1 MSDKLADLAALGKKL
16 APQARAADLEYVL
29 GERLGLTPSEFS
41 FKQAMELSPA
51 QSKQAQRDLKKLAR
65 GVSPQYIV
73 GFAWFYGYKIKVQ
86 RGVLIPRYDTEG
98 LVKLALPHLQA
109 GQTVLDLGTGTGC
122 ITVALAKEA
131 AKQGIKNITWF
142 ASDITDQA
150 LRLCE
155 ENFLDYGLDIYV
167 RKANVLIGLEKFDV
181 IVSNPPY
188 IKESEKKYMDEN
200 VLKNEPRGA
209 LFGGQDGLDFY
220 RQFARQVR
228 SHLTSHGRF
237 FLEFGFQEQAALAKL
252 LQDALPD
259 FDLHFSQDLAG
270 KPRFVSGRWKK

>member
-1 MSDKLADLAALGKKL
+1 MPKLADLVALGKRL

-41 FKQAMELSPA
+41 FKQGMELSPA
-51 QSKQAQRDLKKLAR
+51 QNKQAQTDLKKLAR
-65 GVSPQYIV
+65 GMSPQYIV

-98 LVKLALPHLQA
+98 LVQLALPHLQA

-122 ITVALAKEA
+122 ITVALAKQA
-131 AKQGIKNITWF
+131 AKQGIENITWF

-155 ENFLDYGLDIYV
+155 ENFLDYDLDVYI
-167 RKANVLIGLEKFDV
+167 RKANVLIGLEKFDI

-220 RQFARQVR
+220 RQFAGQVR

-237 FLEFGFQEQAALAKL
+237 FLEFGFHEQAGLKKL
-252 LQDALPD
+252 LKDALPD
-259 FDLHFSQDLAG
+259 FDLHFSQDMAG
-270 KPRFVSGRWKK
+270 KPRFVSGRWQK